1 MEPQSVID
9 SKAFEILVRLHHR
22 RMRAYALA
30 MVRKAE
36 EAEDIVQDAFVTA
49 YQNLAKFDTK
59 RDFGMWLRGIIRNKY
74 LERLRSQQ
82 HTTLDNSILEIIEN
96 NHREW
101 DHALE
106 ESNHDALVA
115 LRQCIDRLGGAS
127 KRTVELY
134 YLERFACQDV
144 AAQLETSETAVKKRL
159 QRAREDL
166 GRCIRSRLGLENG
179 QPVI

>member
-1 MEPQSVID
+1 MEAQSVID

-30 MVRKAE
+30 MVRRAE
-36 EAEDIVQDAFVTA
+36 EAEDLVQDAFVTA
-49 YQNLAKFDTK
+49 YQNLAKFDTQ

-74 LERLRSQQ
+74 LERLRAQQ

-96 NHREW
+96 SHREW

-106 ESNHDALVA
+106 ESNQDALVA

-127 KRTVELY
+127 KRRLSFTISNDLPVRMWRRNWRPAKLRSRNAFNGQEKTW
-134 YLERFACQDV
+134 DV
-144 AAQLETSETAVKKRL
+144 AFVPDWDWKTA
-159 QRAREDL
+159 
-166 GRCIRSRLGLENG
+166 S
-179 QPVI
+179 P